1 MTARTSRQQ
10 TASTTTHAGRRVP
23 SGSAVT
29 NVVVRVAG
37 TVPVRLDLTQV
48 GTMEQQL
55 GLSLG
60 TVLIYLRSGITARA
74 IADGWEPAAVLTG
87 TLSPAITGRRS
98 VPVVT
103 SVAAVMVQMAAIPP
117 VRAAFQPAREDGTV
131 PAVLRVQVGPVTWE
145 VCDAN
150 AYVSLLRA
158 WRQAAHLLSHAP
170 VDDQD

>member
-1 MTARTSRQQ
+1 MRFILTLRISPAKAFS
-10 TASTTTHAGRRVP
+10 RRVL
-23 SGSAVT
+23 T
-29 NVVVRVAG
+29 VRA
-37 TVPVRLDLTQV
+37 TQQRLGRVQSP
-48 GTMEQQL
+48 
-55 GLSLG
+55 GLSLAHG
-60 TVLIYLRSGITARA
+60 TACGTKRCWPVGPRV
-74 IADGWEPAAVLTG
+74 AAVLTA

-98 VPVVT
+98 VPVVP
-103 SVAAVMVQMAAIPP
+103 SVAAVMVQMVSIPP